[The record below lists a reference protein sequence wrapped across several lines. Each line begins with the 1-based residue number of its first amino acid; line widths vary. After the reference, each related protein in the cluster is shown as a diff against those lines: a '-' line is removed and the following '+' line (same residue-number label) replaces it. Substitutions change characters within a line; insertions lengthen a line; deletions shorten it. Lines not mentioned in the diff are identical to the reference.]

1 MTYTEFGRKN
11 KRALIHLQVRII
23 TLFPYNFKFLQKV
36 VYRTTIQGAEYPLEA
51 YDFFNPIPSPVSG
64 LRKFPTYRPCTSP
77 MAAKRHPNKTLMNHV
92 FFVHQMSGCLICCYS
107 TFRYVHAIFTF
118 AWYGNTLLIGGD
130 HNVFIHQ

>member
-1 MTYTEFGRKN
+1 M
-11 KRALIHLQVRII
+11 
-23 TLFPYNFKFLQKV
+23 
-36 VYRTTIQGAEYPLEA
+36 QGAECPLETC
-51 YDFFNPIPSPVSG
+51 DFFNPIPPPAPG
-64 LRKFPTYRPCTSP
+64 LRKSPTYRPCTSP

-130 HNVFIHQ
+130 YNVFIHQ